1 MSPEPQIITDNN
13 WFNNFSKPFIISGPC
28 SAESEDQLL
37 QTAHELKKV
46 HQVQV
51 FRAGIWKPRTRPGE
65 FEGIG
70 SLALQWM
77 QRVKTETG
85 LKLAVEVANPSH
97 IEEALAHGID
107 ILWIGAR
114 TVVNPFSV
122 QELAE
127 ALKGLHL
134 PVLIKNPLTPDLKL
148 WMGAIERINKSGID
162 QIAAIHRGF
171 HYFQKSP
178 YRNAPMWEIPIELKR
193 LAPQLPLITDI
204 SHISGRRELLFDIAQ
219 KAFDLETNG
228 LMVESHYNPSVAKT
242 DAAQQLSPEALQQMM
257 EHLVIRNPGGDTWFE
272 TKLESLRTEIDKLDG
287 ELLQLLARRMEV
299 VNEIGNYK
307 KENNI
312 TILQLKRWKHIMEDR
327 LAIGDNL
334 GLDQKFLLQLL
345 ELVHE
350 ASIMQQEK
358 IFERNAVS
366 GIITSS
372 GDA

>member
-272 TKLESLRTEIDKLDG
+272 TKLEGLRTEIDKLDG